1 MQRKV
6 TVDDVMSLN
15 PCYSCACIKELF
27 DGRESLTCAEYAAI
41 DIYEGDRL
49 WGMIRLWPEV
59 VPSWLD
65 IIVERAIRRSLGKS
79 GSVKWEKWAEN
90 WLNGSD
96 RSCSAAYAAHV
107 TTDADAAVDAAY
119 TAAYTYAYAA
129 TYAAAYAYA
138 YAAAEKQQQLEDFV
152 KLVEERSCST
162 NG

>member
-15 PCYSCACIKELF
+15 PCYSYARIKELF
-27 DGRESLTCAEYAAI
+27 DGRESLTCAEYAAVGI
-41 DIYEGDRL
+41 CEGDRL
-49 WGMIRLWPEV
+49 WGMVKLWPEV

-65 IIVERAIRRSLGKS
+65 IVVERAIRRSLGKS
-79 GSVKWEKWAEN
+79 GSVEWEKWAEN

-96 RSCSAAYAAHV
+96 RSRSTADDVYVTADAAYAYAAAYA
-107 TTDADAAVDAAY
+107 DADAAVDA
-119 TAAYTYAYAA
+119 
-129 TYAAAYAYA
+129 TYAAASAGGI
-138 YAAAEKQQQLEDFV
+138 AEKQQQLEDFV